1 MSTVDSILLRTIC
14 IENSAELKTGSGSA
28 WKGSNSYRRK
38 KGQQYFKYVVR
49 MSSIMQLAV
58 FLQDQLHKECYWVD
72 SEGFLVEL
80 ATMIYELWE
89 IRIIEDMRCR
99 QISN

>member
-1 MSTVDSILLRTIC
+1 
-14 IENSAELKTGSGSA
+14 
-28 WKGSNSYRRK
+28 
-38 KGQQYFKYVVR
+38 
-49 MSSIMQLAV
+49 MQLAV
-58 FLQDQLHKECYWVD
+58 FLQDQLHKEGYWVD

>member
-1 MSTVDSILLRTIC
+1 
-14 IENSAELKTGSGSA
+14 
-28 WKGSNSYRRK
+28 
-38 KGQQYFKYVVR
+38 
-49 MSSIMQLAV
+49 MQLAV

-80 ATMIYELWE
+80 ATMIYERWE